1 MRAGRIGEAN
11 ALARRI
17 EKDIAQRN
25 KTRLS
30 RINSKTSVR
39 DLWDAVRQLSGRKQ
53 NTVVV
58 KSVTAGSLNQHY
70 ASISTD
76 PGYQPPKHKLTVTGR
91 PEEMEV
97 ITEFRMFEILDK
109 LKNTST
115 GLT

>member
-1 MRAGRIGEAN
+1 MQAGRIEEAD

-17 EKDIAQRN
+17 GKDIVQRN

-30 RINSKTSVR
+30 HINPKTSVR
-39 DLWDAVRQLSGRKQ
+39 DLWDVGKKQ

-58 KSVTAGSLNQHY
+58 ESVTAGSLNQHY

-76 PGYQPPKHKLTVTGR
+76 PGYQAPKHKLTVAGR
-91 PEEMEV
+91 AEEMEV

-109 LKNTST
+109 L
-115 GLT
+115 